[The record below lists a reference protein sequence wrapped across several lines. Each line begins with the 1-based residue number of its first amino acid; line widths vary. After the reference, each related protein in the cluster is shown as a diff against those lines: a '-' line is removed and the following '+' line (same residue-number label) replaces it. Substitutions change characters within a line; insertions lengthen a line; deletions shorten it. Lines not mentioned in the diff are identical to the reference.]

1 MSSPA
6 ALGIRPN
13 KVLAKSPTATAD
25 VRVAVAARDV
35 ASAWLTSKA
44 HRLDSY
50 LAEID
55 AGLAQLEA
63 GLPF

>member
-1 MSSPA
+1 VQVA
-6 ALGIRPN
+6 AEWR
-13 KVLAKSPTATAD
+13 
-25 VRVAVAARDV
+25 VAARDV